1 MEILNGIDMEGTARF
16 KPLIV
21 KETFMAGVYTPAER
35 EAVLAS
41 DDPARQAASFFSAK
55 EAVSKALGRGLYGM
69 LPKEIE
75 IFHGASGR
83 PCVRLLGRSAER
95 YGCYCLSLSVSYKD
109 GYVVT
114 SCIAYRA

>member
-16 KPLIV
+16 KTLIV

-55 EAVSKALGRGLYGM
+55 EAVSKALGR
-69 LPKEIE
+69 
-75 IFHGASGR
+75 
-83 PCVRLLGRSAER
+83 SAER
-95 YGCYCLSLSVSYKD
+95 YGCYGLSLSVSYKD

>member
-16 KPLIV
+16 KTLIV

-95 YGCYCLSLSVSYKD
+95 YRCYCLSLSVSYKD